1 MYRKGERLCVT
12 FRKFDMGGRQSRVGF
27 QLVQGLAG
35 ESTDF
40 FQTGYDDEAL
50 GKQFEARRF
59 EVSPESSEEIA
70 FPGVDLLVNMLLD
83 PKVYT
88 TEETAELVW
97 ERVLAPLFCRREKQM
112 SQSRMVI
119 DSLLKFLRERINPFI
134 EKELAVRG
142 EIKIK
147 EDGQRSDVA
156 RCLARAG
163 EPRPDVLNIGQ
174 LISNMGTEAEAAETV
189 ESMNLFVKKMPVV
202 DTEHTFTRL
211 TNKMKGLMSKE
222 ASPELISA
230 CFKLGI
236 FAGDIECV
244 LLAMMSLA
252 YRMSKGEKKVSCYNW
267 QGYKSLFQTFR
278 LNNAVWL
285 PEQSTLLRWVPL
297 SKYQK
302 PSMIDLAYCSACDG
316 SRYYVIGRGSSVMT
330 VELAKGWADE
340 ARYREIGIPLS
351 DEEKIEVGM
360 GVSNGHALVV
370 TKSQFKIFRIPTFA
384 RVGDQEIRCSGKGKN
399 KARPCVPMTSD
410 SRYIY
415 CLNKMKILV
424 FSISDDGVL
433 CHERTV
439 KLTSDNKLPARFPD
453 VVPSGRHY
461 CYCNGVVFSI
471 LVPCETDN
479 NLAVY
484 FVRSFSVINGSHI
497 GDDEIRLRWAI
508 SSICCDPINRTVWA
522 LSPGAGDKM
531 NLIRLPCNSSVPM
544 WMGGYEMT
552 SLYDLDVSKLF
563 QIKTHEQALEAICGF
578 LMYYMAHFFGSSIN
592 FLGKSTSYD
601 LPTVKFFGS
610 CTPSVITTAMR
621 TFQFFVPLYQRTSSQ
636 EHKRFYGDIL
646 ALCLSIV
653 DFNLSNFCS
662 RLSTE
667 PNGQS
672 TVIELTDTKG
682 ITSFFS
688 KILSDGNL
696 GFLHRMV
703 SFIVVNSFSVLY
715 ENPSELTSKLF
726 LQVHKSASFDFLLYL
741 TNALSRNPK
750 FAVAVSAQDCRELF
764 SPMLAH
770 LASLELAPGLHEL
783 EFVSCFLRNLMLEL
797 RQVYS
802 VFDLQGEFGQKGKY
816 VSDVFVAFSNLMS
829 EQFSMWFVNPNG
841 WEKQS
846 AKFKVSN
853 HPFLKV
859 FCKWVMLLEPITKS
873 SRASKE
879 ATAFLQ
885 PIYVAISSAL
895 TKFTDPIFNEQQ
907 DITQLGKMFLE
918 VFSLYS
924 EFVGSLLDGGVEM
937 KIAAEYEWLIRA
949 TVESQIQPKDVASL
963 VEGIK
968 SQKKLKGGH
977 LLRRGFSFNIID
989 KTSPETSALEMFVRK
1004 VASEEATDD
1013 ISALMAF
1020 LYKKAANPLNRK
1032 LKPEDIRLERLL
1044 LAALMKQLG
1053 FTSELLDITR
1063 KLAAGENVTV
1073 ISHFAKQTMQVIY
1086 QIRRRLMESK
1096 QITAQLQETSQN
1108 NMVPIQPVS
1117 LEQQYDTYVDE
1128 VFKKAVF
1135 LLHIQPCL
1143 RFGSPEVDKSFPD
1156 MLKRLQH
1163 FLTSPATVDSYF
1175 ESLQLA
1181 DRARQQVSLGMVLI
1195 SDMLKRAEC
1204 HTREILLN
1212 QLAQS
1217 NAVKN
1222 LFSSTGASLF
1232 EQIKMFMNEI
1242 QNHVKHFDG
1251 VALNTLI
1258 VLILNLTK
1266 SLKNVDANLMLSEI
1280 VRVAQSIMHKESLR
1294 ADSLSKSLNFVMSVV
1309 LALSRERQFV
1319 EHDLLKQLQTLVFP
1333 DGEITSQNVP
1343 VARLCMKSGMDV
1355 HITEEI
1361 CMSLV
1366 ESTYGDV
1373 HDVLSILEDL
1383 LPCSKSRILIFSRLL
1398 SSIAMCIVGIQPLK
1412 DGHVPLD
1419 QRIREGDVVTV
1430 PLALFAKC
1438 TELIQFCR
1446 KILIGSGDAT
1456 NDLKQI
1462 MHYVLRRY
1470 SRHNACPQNPE
1481 LAVVDNRKVLYA
1493 VFALL
1498 SNAIDAIQKQS
1509 MIKNVTNNIMYYI
1522 ENIDTC
1528 AHEYT
1533 LWQLPLNADSRPIK
1547 QAFSEQLVPVCTL
1560 PFSPASFQ
1568 EVELLLPYFE
1578 RLFADGDDE
1587 MSPVLEFLVM
1597 ASFKEYSN
1605 DQAFRNS
1612 LAKIVKKIPISS
1624 IVYHDSQES
1633 FLRVLHASL
1642 LSGSQGIQDNN
1653 NFELAFHGFSPA
1665 PLESQFQ
1672 ISNTLLRANAGT
1684 VVFLSSFLPE
1694 RGVSVLNVQAKCK
1707 DFDIGLYS
1715 PGIAENGAEQALV
1728 SVRKGKVVSGDGIS
1742 AKIESCRQFF
1752 VKFDPI
1758 FGGTIYMGKSN
1769 RTDVKVFSNRTN
1781 VCFVVIIHCAGE
1793 VEYSLVTERNQN
1805 VLPLAGS
1812 TVMIRRNEKIKNKN
1826 DLLKAMRSKP
1836 TLHVQ
1841 SDSQLDFRSF
1851 RPRDPDCHLQGVPS
1865 PGTATDEVLITYP
1878 QNLVASLPPILDSSG
1893 LEKFSRMMPCFGDCA
1908 LDERQAQL
1916 VSVPK
1921 DTLFAVGEKNSV
1933 VRYHTKATAFAYTV
1947 DPLSG
1952 KVSNARTPMESIPC
1966 LPPFTPTNYTN
1977 LPTHFLRYF
1986 ACGYNKLMKVEM
1998 SNRLLL
2004 MFLADH
2010 SVPVEQTM
2018 SMFCLDMKAMIEHM
2032 LRMLLYVEKIEHDQ
2046 LYSNACPVNF
2056 DVDAMDKQAPVPS
2069 YLHIYKD
2076 ALVRVMEHFE
2086 ANDASLT
2093 ALDCWFD
2100 ILKKQFDD
2108 PFAHSCHP
2116 ENLNVLMRTM
2126 DMIQSPFHYRRS
2138 DVYQWLVMR
2147 VTPTRAEKAGHYM
2160 RVNGEWVSDNI
2171 VAVAGNQLTFEFPR
2185 QWEVTFAAIP
2195 IKRLGAS
2202 MLDGTFYELVLSF
2215 KYFVLQLKTK
2225 NVEVQAKYRKDIYSF
2240 VFNSLTARSPFF
2252 VQFVKDVFLFLGKNI
2267 PIQSSDISGKY
2278 IQNLNLLATF
2288 NREIPV
2294 IEEFLQTQ
2302 QFLYDEKVL
2311 LPFKSFFREFLS
2323 EDDKKEV
2330 AALPEIEWGVPSCPW
2345 PSTMKVKD
2353 DKLDKVVA
2361 NIRRVLL
2368 PRQDIVGMPIQLFV
2382 WAWAQLVM
2390 TVPPFISKISCRTLS
2405 ITFNFYWPRQCV
2417 LFARAE
2423 GLKFTVNGVE
2433 YETGYVFPVTA
2444 SETVTLTLKDGCPQW
2459 NEFVWTIL
2467 AKPDNTVSVSDILHD
2482 NIDRFT
2488 SDMRAF
2494 LVMFDS
2500 ATDQDILSTS
2510 ISCIRSNKDLE
2521 TNDLLKSPEH
2531 YLSRATSSLPLHMV
2545 ALRGY
2550 FLLLLNWLVLNG
2562 IMSAGDSANSDLL
2575 PFFAP
2580 AVRLERFRSEIMKR
2594 SHEDR
2599 PLYLNINRAAA
2610 EEVRDGLNKTF
2621 SNTLIAQ
2628 LAAKYKC
2635 ERAEAFRSCLPEPW
2649 HVDFKGERG
2658 IDAGGLARELV
2669 SEAAIDLCTPNC
2681 GLVIPVPNA
2690 RNEVGDLRELVIP
2703 YPHSDQKN
2711 VADQYRFAGVLIGMA
2726 IRTGLVQEFAFP
2738 PLVWDYLVTGEVK
2751 IERIFEIDENYRL
2764 LIQSLQEAQRSDI
2777 DDRTFISR
2785 FNLTMV
2791 VLDSR
2796 GIECPLSPSGRLE
2809 MVTLSK
2815 CGEYIAR
2822 ANEYRC
2828 NELKEWL
2835 EQIRSGFWE
2844 NLGFNESGLIDW
2856 RALQYAACGEDAITT
2871 EQLKAVTVSNLAP
2884 ARLEMFWRVVENLTP
2899 DERIALLK
2907 FATGRRRLPPVFDEH
2922 AVFLKVDDDS
2932 STDALPKA
2940 STCFHA
2946 LHLPT
2951 YTEYSK
2957 AYQLIRAAIR
2967 FSNTYELG

>member
-1 MYRKGERLCVT
+1 MCVT
-12 FRKFDMGGRQSRVGF
+12 FRKFDMGGRHSRVGF
-27 QLVQGLAG
+27 SLVQGLAG
-35 ESTDF
+35 ESNDF
-40 FQTGYDDEAL
+40 FQIGYDDEAL
-50 GKQFEARRF
+50 GKQFEARSV
-59 EVSPESSEEIA
+59 EASPESSEEIN

-97 ERVLAPLFCRREKQM
+97 ERVLAPLFCGREGQL
-112 SQSRMVI
+112 SESRVII

-142 EIKIK
+142 EMKIK
-147 EDGQRSDVA
+147 EDGHRSEVA

-163 EPRPDVLNIGQ
+163 EPNPDVLNIGK
-174 LISNMGTEAEAAETV
+174 LIVNMGTEAEAAETV
-189 ESMNLFVKKMPVV
+189 ESMNLFVKKMPIV

-236 FAGDIECV
+236 FAGDIECM

-285 PEQSTLLRWVPL
+285 PEQSTLVRWVPL
-297 SKYQK
+297 SKYQI
-302 PSMIDLAYCSACDG
+302 PSILNLAYCSACDG
-316 SRYYVIGRGSSVMT
+316 SRYYVIGHGSSVLT

-340 ARYREIGIPLS
+340 ARYRENGIPLS
-351 DEEKIEVGM
+351 DDEKMEVGM
-360 GVSNGHALVV
+360 GVSNGHALIV

-384 RVGDQEIRCSGKGKN
+384 RVADQEIRCSGKGKS
-399 KARPCVPMTSD
+399 KARPCLPMTSD

-415 CLNKMKILV
+415 CLNKMKILI

-439 KLTSDNKLPARFPD
+439 KLTSDNKLPPKFPD
-453 VVPSGRHY
+453 LVPTGRHL

-471 LVPCETDN
+471 LVPSYEN
-479 NLAVY
+479 ANHFAVY
-484 FVRSFSVINGSHI
+484 FVRNFSVINGSHI
-497 GDDEIRLRWAI
+497 GDDEIRLRWVI

-522 LSPGAGDKM
+522 LSPGADDKM
-531 NLIRLPCNSSVPM
+531 NLIQLPCNSSVPM

-552 SLYDLDVSKLF
+552 SVYELDCSKLF
-563 QIKTHEQALEAICGF
+563 QVKTHEQALQAICGF
-578 LMYYMAHFFGSSIN
+578 LMYYMAHFFGSSIQ
-592 FLGKSTSYD
+592 FLGKSLSYD

-610 CTPSVITTAMR
+610 CTPSVINTAMR
-621 TFQFFVPLYQRTSSQ
+621 TFQFFLPLYQRTTSQ

-653 DFNLSNFCS
+653 DFNLANFCS

-688 KILSDGNL
+688 KILSDGTL
-696 GFLHRMV
+696 SFLHRMV
-703 SFIVVNSFSVLY
+703 SFIVINSFSVLY
-715 ENPSELTSKLF
+715 ENPSDLTSKLF
-726 LQVHKSASFDFLLYL
+726 LQVHKSASFDLLLYL

-750 FAVAVSAQDCRELF
+750 FAVAVNAQDCRELF

-783 EFVSCFLRNLMLEL
+783 EFISCFLRNLMLEL
-797 RQVYS
+797 GQVYS
-802 VFDLQGEFGQKGKY
+802 VFDLQGELGQRGKY
-816 VSDVFVAFSNLMS
+816 VSDVFVAFSNIIS

-841 WEKQS
+841 WEKQR

-885 PIYVAISSAL
+885 PIYVAISSAIA
-895 TKFTDPIFNEQQ
+895 KVTDPIFNEQK

-937 KIAAEYEWLIRA
+937 KIAADYEWLIRA

-963 VEGIK
+963 VTEIK
-968 SQKKLKGGH
+968 SQKTLKGGH

-989 KTSPETSALEMFVRK
+989 KTSPETSALEMFVRR
-1004 VASEEATDD
+1004 VASEQATDD
-1013 ISALMAF
+1013 VSALMAF

-1053 FTSELLDITR
+1053 FTSELLDITK
-1063 KLAAGENVTV
+1063 KLAVGENVTV

-1096 QITAQLQETSQN
+1096 QMTAQLQATSQN
-1108 NMVPIQPVS
+1108 NMVPVQPVS
-1117 LEQQYDTYVDE
+1117 LEQQYDKYVDE

-1143 RFGSPEVDKSFPD
+1143 RFGSPEVDKSFPE

-1163 FLTSPATVDSYF
+1163 FLASPATVDSYF
-1175 ESLQLA
+1175 ESLRLA
-1181 DRARQQVSLGMVLI
+1181 DRARQQVSLGMALI

-1204 HTREILLN
+1204 HTREILVN
-1212 QLAQS
+1212 RLAHS
-1217 NAVKN
+1217 SAVRN
-1222 LFSSTGASLF
+1222 LFSSTSPSGSLF
-1232 EQIKMFMNEI
+1232 DQIKIFVREI
-1242 QNHVKHFDG
+1242 QSHVRDFDG
-1251 VALNTLI
+1251 VTLNTLI

-1266 SLKNVDANLMLSEI
+1266 SLKNVDTNLMLSEI
-1280 VRVAQSIMHKESLR
+1280 VRVAQSILDKGSLP
-1294 ADSLSKSLNFVMSVV
+1294 AGKMSMTLNVVMAAV
-1309 LALSRERQFV
+1309 LAVVQEKRLAGQE
-1319 EHDLLKQLQTLVFP
+1319 LLKQLQTLVFP
-1333 DGEITSQNVP
+1333 DDKVTTENMPLI
-1343 VARLCMKSGMDV
+1343 RLCMKIGMDV
-1355 HITEEI
+1355 HMTEEI
-1361 CMSLV
+1361 CISLV
-1366 ESTYGDV
+1366 DSTFGEV

-1383 LPCSKSRILIFSRLL
+1383 LPHSKSKILIFSRLL
-1398 SSIAMCIVGIQPLK
+1398 SSIAMCVAGIQPLI
-1412 DGHVPLD
+1412 DGHVPFS
-1419 QRIREGDVVTV
+1419 QRIRTGDVVTV
-1430 PLALFAKC
+1430 PLGLFAKC

-1462 MHYVLRRY
+1462 ICYVLRRFV
-1470 SRHNACPQNPE
+1470 RHNACPQNPE
-1481 LAVVDNRKVLYA
+1481 LRVVDNRKVLYA

-1498 SNAIDAIQKQS
+1498 SNVIDAVQKQS
-1509 MIKNVTNNIMYYI
+1509 IIKNVANNIMYYI
-1522 ENIDTC
+1522 ENIDSS
-1528 AHEYT
+1528 AHMYT
-1533 LWQLPLNADSRPIK
+1533 LWQLPLNADSRPVK
-1547 QAFSEQLVPVCTL
+1547 LAFSEQLVPVCTL
-1560 PFSPASFQ
+1560 PFSTTSFQ
-1568 EVELLLPYFE
+1568 EIELLLPYFE
-1578 RLFADGDDE
+1578 RLFAEEEDD
-1587 MSPVLEFLVM
+1587 MSPILEFLVM
-1597 ASFKEYSN
+1597 ASFKEYAT

-1612 LAKIVKKIPISS
+1612 LTKIVKRIPISS
-1624 IVYHDSQES
+1624 IVYNDSHES

-1642 LSGSQGIQDNN
+1642 LTGSQGIQDNN
-1653 NFELAFHGFSPA
+1653 NFELAFYGFSPA

-1672 ISNTLLRANAGT
+1672 ISNTLLRATAGT

-1694 RGVSVLNVQAKCK
+1694 HGVSVLKVDAKCK

-1715 PGIAENGAEQALV
+1715 PDIAENGAEQALV
-1728 SVRKGKVVSGDGIS
+1728 SVRKGVVIGGDGVS
-1742 AKIESCRQFF
+1742 AKIEGCRQFF
-1752 VKFDPI
+1752 VNYDPI
-1758 FGGTIYMGKSN
+1758 FGGTIFMGKSN
-1769 RTDVKVFSNRTN
+1769 RTDLKVFPNRTR
-1781 VCFVVIIHCAGE
+1781 VCFVVVIHRAGD

-1826 DLLKAMRSKP
+1826 DLLKVLRSKP
-1836 TLHVQ
+1836 SLHVQ
-1841 SDSQLDFRSF
+1841 SDGQLDFRSF
-1851 RPRDPDCHLQGVPS
+1851 RPRDPDCHCRDIPS
-1865 PGTATDEVLITYP
+1865 PGAATDEVLVTYP
-1878 QNLVASLPPILDSSG
+1878 ENLVASLPPILDSRG
-1893 LEKFSRMMPCFGDCA
+1893 MEKFSRMMPCFGDCA

-1916 VSVPK
+1916 VSVP
-1921 DTLFAVGEKNSV
+1921 DSSLYVVGEKNSV
-1933 VRYHTKATAFAYTV
+1933 VRYHTRETLMAYTV

-1952 KVSNARTPMESIPC
+1952 KVSLARTQMVSIPC

-1986 ACGYNKLMKVEM
+1986 ARGYNKLMRVEM
-1998 SNRLLL
+1998 NNHLLL

-2018 SMFCLDMKAMIEHM
+2018 SMFCLDMRAMIEHM
-2032 LRMLLYVEKIEHDQ
+2032 LRMLLYVEKIQHDNI
-2046 LYSNACPVNF
+2046 YSNTCPVNF
-2056 DVDAMDKQAPVPS
+2056 DVDGMDRQVSVPS
-2069 YLHIYKD
+2069 YLHVYKD
-2076 ALVRVMEHFE
+2076 ALMRIMEHFE
-2086 ANDASLT
+2086 ANDTSLI

-2116 ENLNVLMRTM
+2116 ENADVLMKTM
-2126 DMIQSPFHYRRS
+2126 DMIQSPFIYRRS
-2138 DVYQWLVMR
+2138 DVNQWLVMR
-2147 VTPTRAEKAGHYM
+2147 VTPTRSTKSYF
-2160 RVNGEWVSDNI
+2160 RVNGDSVNDHI
-2171 VAVAGNQLTFEFPR
+2171 VAVAGNQLTFEFPQQR
-2185 QWEVTFAAIP
+2185 EITFAAIP
-2195 IKRLGAS
+2195 IKRLNAS
-2202 MLDGTFYELVLSF
+2202 TLVGTFYELILSF

-2225 NVEVQAKYRKDIYSF
+2225 NVEVQAKYRRDLYSF

-2252 VQFVKDVFLFLGKNI
+2252 VQFAKDVFLFLGKNI
-2267 PIQSSDISGKY
+2267 PVQSSDISGKY

-2288 NREIPV
+2288 NRGISV
-2294 IEEFLQTQ
+2294 IDEFLQDQ
-2302 QFLYDEKVL
+2302 QILYDEKVL

-2323 EDDKKEV
+2323 EDDKREV
-2330 AALPEIEWGVPSCPW
+2330 AALPEIEWGIPSCPW
-2345 PSTMKVKD
+2345 PSTLKKED
-2353 DKLDKVVA
+2353 PKLDIVVT

-2382 WAWAQLVM
+2382 WAWTKLVM
-2390 TVPPFISKISCRTLS
+2390 MAPPFTSKTSLRTLT
-2405 ITFNFYWPRQCV
+2405 ITFTFYRPRQCV
-2417 LFARAE
+2417 LFVAGSERV
-2423 GLKFTVNGVE
+2423 KFTVNDVV
-2433 YETGYVFPVTA
+2433 YESGHPFPVT
-2444 SETVTLTLKDGCPQW
+2444 ETVSLTLKEGGQQW
-2459 NEFVWTIL
+2459 NELVWAVIAT
-2467 AKPDNTVSVSDILHD
+2467 PDNTASVSEVLHD

-2488 SDMRAF
+2488 SDMKAF

-2500 ATDQDILSTS
+2500 GTDQDILSTS
-2510 ISCIRSNKDLE
+2510 ISLIRSKANLE
-2521 TNDLLKSPEH
+2521 TNDLLKCPQTF
-2531 YLSRATSSLPLHMV
+2531 LSRATSSLPLHMV

-2550 FLLLLNWLVLNG
+2550 FLLILNWLVLNG
-2562 IMSAGDSANSDLL
+2562 VLSASDNANSALV

-2580 AVRLERFRSEIMKR
+2580 AVRLARFRTEIISR

-2599 PLYLNINRAAA
+2599 SLYLTINRQTA

-2628 LAAKYKC
+2628 LASRYKS
-2635 ERAEAFRSCLPEPW
+2635 ERPNKFRSCLPEPW
-2649 HVDFKGERG
+2649 HVDFTGERG

-2669 SEAAIDLCTPNC
+2669 TEAAIDLCTPNC

-2690 RNEVGDLRELVIP
+2690 RNEVGDLREMVIP
-2703 YPHSDQKN
+2703 YPNSDQKN
-2711 VADQYRFAGVLIGMA
+2711 VRDQYRFAGVLIGMA
-2726 IRTGLVQEFAFP
+2726 IRTGLVQDFTFP

-2777 DDRTFISR
+2777 DDATFISR

-2796 GIECPLSPSGRLE
+2796 GIECPLSQRGRLE
-2809 MVTLSK
+2809 MVTLSR

-2828 NELKEWL
+2828 NELKGWL
-2835 EQIRSGFWE
+2835 EEMRRGFWE
-2844 NLGFNESGLIDW
+2844 NLDFEEPGLIDW
-2856 RALQYAACGEDAITT
+2856 RSLEYAACGEDTITA
-2871 EQLKAVTVSNLAP
+2871 EQLKAVTISNLEP
-2884 ARLEMFWRVVENLTP
+2884 ARLQMFWRVVENLTA
-2899 DERIALLK
+2899 DERTALLK
-2907 FATGRRRLPPVFDEH
+2907 FATGRRRLPPFFDEH
-2922 AVFLKVDDDS
+2922 SVFLKIDSDS

-2940 STCFHA
+2940 STCFHT